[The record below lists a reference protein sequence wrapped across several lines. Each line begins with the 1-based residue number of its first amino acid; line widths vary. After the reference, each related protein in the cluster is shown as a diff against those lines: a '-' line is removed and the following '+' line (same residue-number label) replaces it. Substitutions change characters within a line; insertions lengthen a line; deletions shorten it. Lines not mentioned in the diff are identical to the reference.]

1 MNGKNNFDSII
12 DMESTFENPEHELF
26 LLSVLLG
33 RFEMAKIFCFNG
45 RVIRDVSLIFLFILE
60 V

>member
-45 RVIRDVSLIFLFILE
+45 RVIRDVSLIFI
-60 V
+60 